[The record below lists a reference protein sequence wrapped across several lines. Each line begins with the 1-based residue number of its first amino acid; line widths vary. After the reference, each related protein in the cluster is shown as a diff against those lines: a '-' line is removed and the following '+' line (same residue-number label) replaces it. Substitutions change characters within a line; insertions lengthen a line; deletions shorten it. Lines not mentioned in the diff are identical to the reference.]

1 MAEVAEDTKPL
12 KELFS
17 PVTTNPPSCIV
28 LPTTNATHFELK
40 PHIIQL
46 LPQFHG
52 IEREDPYMHVKDFLE
67 ICATFRFQNF
77 SEESVKLRLFPFS
90 LKDKAKAWL
99 NSLPSGSITS
109 WDILVKKFLSKFFS
123 MSRTTTLRREITD
136 FCQEEHENFYESW
149 ERFKDLILK
158 CPPHGFETW
167 RLVQFFYNGLTQSNR
182 NMLESMNGGGFLNLR
197 GDEAYEFLENL
208 SESSQQWDFTSHRDK
223 QSSISKRGGVY
234 EVKEDS
240 DVRVKLDNLTRKVE
254 ALVLSKTME
263 SANQV
268 QSEVCSLCSSH
279 VHTTQTCPS
288 IIGYSDSYVEQAN
301 ALNNYGKSFASH
313 FSETYNQNWR
323 NHPNF
328 SWRQNQPSTNIG
340 GQPFHSQNQSPPG
353 FRPPIQSYPTQSQP
367 FYAPTPVSQPNFQS
381 VAPQQQSSLEDTLKA
396 IMAKIEKNDAKIE
409 NSTHLHAQAIAK
421 LENQMGQLASQLAE
435 REKGKFPSQTLVNPK
450 GQFSIGT
457 TSTPSNEQHHVQSII
472 TLRSGKEVDN
482 KVSMPT
488 EELQVQINIP
498 FLDAIQQV
506 PSYAK
511 FLKDLV
517 TIKRKTNVP
526 KKAFLTEQESAKTS
540 REPQRR
546 LNPAMQEV
554 VRVEILKLL
563 DAGVIYPISDSSWV
577 SPVQVVPKKSGVT
590 VVKNEDNELVP
601 TRVQTG
607 WRVCIDYR
615 KLNSMTRKDHF
626 PLPFID
632 QMLERLAG
640 HEYYCFLDGYSGYNQ
655 IPIAPEDQ
663 EKTTF
668 TCPYG
673 TFAYRRMPFG
683 LCNAPATFQ
692 RCMVSIFSD
701 MVERFLEVFMD
712 DFSVFGS
719 SFDECLHHL
728 TLVLVRCKE
737 KNLVLNWEKCHFM
750 VKQGIVLGHIISHK
764 GIEVDKAKIDL
775 ISNLPP
781 PRTVKE
787 IRSFLGHAGFYRR
800 FIKDFSKIAKP
811 LCNLLAKDAPFV
823 FHKECLHAFER
834 LKSELTSAPIIRPPD
849 WNVPFEIMCDASDY
863 AVGAVLGQR
872 VDKLPHVIYYASK
885 TLNDAQLNYSTTEKE
900 LLAVV
905 FALDKFRAY
914 LLGSKVVVY
923 SDHAALKYLLSKKDA
938 KSRLIRWILLLQE
951 FDIEIR
957 DKKGSEN
964 VVADHLS
971 RLIVE
976 FTEDSLPISET
987 FPDEQLMHVSQL
999 SSPWFAD
1006 IVNYLV
1012 TGEIPLHWPKHDKSK
1027 FLSKVK
1033 YFFWDDPYLFKYCP
1047 DQIIRRCIPESDQRS
1062 TSGQVEIS
1070 NREIKNI
1077 LEKTVNPNRK
1087 DWSLRL
1093 NDALWAYRTA
1103 FKTPIGMSPYRLVYG
1118 KACHLP
1124 VELEHKAYWATKK
1137 LNFDLDKAG
1146 VRRKL
1151 QLLELEEIRDDAY
1164 DCAKSYKDRMKRVHD
1179 QNILRKSFTS
1189 GQKVFLYNSR
1199 LHFFPGKLRS
1209 RWSGPF
1215 IVRTSY
1221 PHGAVEIE
1229 NPKDG
1234 SVSKVNG
1241 QRLKPFIELKTPEVE
1256 EILLED
1262 PVYQD

>member
-12 KELFS
+12 RELFS

-40 PHIIQL
+40 HHIIQL

-109 WDILVKKFLSKFFS
+109 WDILVKKFLLKFFS

-136 FCQEEHENFYESW
+136 FCQEEHEKFYESW

-182 NMLESMNGGGFLNLR
+182 NMLESMNGGSFLNLR
-197 GDEAYEFLENL
+197 GDAAYEFLENL

-223 QSSISKRGGVY
+223 QSSTSKRGGVY
-234 EVKEDS
+234 EVQEDA
-240 DVRVKLDNLTRKVE
+240 DVRIKLDNLTRKVE
-254 ALVLSKTME
+254 VLALSRTME

-268 QSEVCSLCSSH
+268 QSEVCSLCGSH
-279 VHTTQTCPS
+279 MHTTQTCSS
-288 IIGYSDSYVEQAN
+288 INGYSDSYVEQAN
-301 ALNNYGKSFASH
+301 ALNNYGKSFASP

-353 FRPPIQSYPTQSQP
+353 FHPPTQSYPPQSQP
-367 FYAPTPVSQPNFQS
+367 LYAPTPVSQPNFQS

-409 NSTHLHAQAIAK
+409 NSTHLHTQAIAK

-482 KVSMPT
+482 KVSMPI
-488 EELQVQINIP
+488 EELVEAEKEENHVDPTKVQESISPPLVIEPPVRNFVPKAPYPHRLVAPKKGAQFGDILEVFKQVQINIP

-526 KKAFLTEQESAKTS
+526 KKAFLTEQVSSIIQCKIPIKYKDPGCPTISCVIGNHHIDQA
-540 REPQRR
+540 
-546 LNPAMQEV
+546 
-554 VRVEILKLL
+554 LL
-563 DAGVIYPISDSSWV
+563 DLGASVNLLPYSVYSQLGLGELKPTQVTLQLADRSVKIPRGVIEDVLIKVDKFYFLVDFIVLDTQ
-577 SPVQVVPKKSGVT
+577 PVQ
-590 VVKNEDNELVP
+590 
-601 TRVQTG
+601 
-607 WRVCIDYR
+607 
-615 KLNSMTRKDHF
+615 NSN
-626 PLPFID
+626 
-632 QMLERLAG
+632 G
-640 HEYYCFLDGYSGYNQ
+640 Q
-655 IPIAPEDQ
+655 IPVILGRPFLATSNALINCRNGVMKLSFGNMTVELNIFNTSKQPLDED
-663 EKTTF
+663 EVSAVCMIDTLVENTF
-668 TCPYG
+668 V
-673 TFAYRRMPFG
+673 
-683 LCNAPATFQ
+683 Q
-692 RCMVSIFSD
+692 
-701 MVERFLEVFMD
+701 
-712 DFSVFGS
+712 S
-719 SFDECLHHL
+719 SFEDPLEACLA
-728 TLVLVRCKE
+728 
-737 KNLVLNWEKCHFM
+737 HF
-750 VKQGIVLGHIISHK
+750 G
-764 GIEVDKAKIDL
+764 
-775 ISNLPP
+775 
-781 PRTVKE
+781 
-787 IRSFLGHAGFYRR
+787 
-800 FIKDFSKIAKP
+800 
-811 LCNLLAKDAPFV
+811 C
-823 FHKECLHAFER
+823 
-834 LKSELTSAPIIRPPD
+834 
-849 WNVPFEIMCDASDY
+849 
-863 AVGAVLGQR
+863 
-872 VDKLPHVIYYASK
+872 
-885 TLNDAQLNYSTTEKE
+885 
-900 LLAVV
+900 
-905 FALDKFRAY
+905 
-914 LLGSKVVVY
+914 
-923 SDHAALKYLLSKKDA
+923 
-938 KSRLIRWILLLQE
+938 E
-951 FDIEIR
+951 FDIDESIEQVNALL
-957 DKKGSEN
+957 DNAPLMSIDEWQPKVN
-964 VVADHLS
+964 PLS
-971 RLIVE
+971 LSTSPALPSIVE
-976 FTEDSLPISET
+976 PPKLELKPLPNTLKYKFLGLCESLPVIIASDLDDTQE
-987 FPDEQLMHVSQL
+987 
-999 SSPWFAD
+999 
-1006 IVNYLV
+1006 
-1012 TGEIPLHWPKHDKSK
+1012 GEIPLHWPKHDKSK

-1047 DQIIRRCIPESDQRS
+1047 DQIIRRCIPES
-1062 TSGQVEIS
+1062 E
-1070 NREIKNI
+1070 
-1077 LEKTVNPNRK
+1077 
-1087 DWSLRL
+1087 
-1093 NDALWAYRTA
+1093 AYRTA
-1103 FKTPIGMSPYRLVYG
+1103 FKTPIGMSPYRFVYG

-1164 DCAKSYKDRMKRVHD
+1164 NLAKSYKDR
-1179 QNILRKSFTS
+1179 
-1189 GQKVFLYNSR
+1189 
-1199 LHFFPGKLRS
+1199 KLRS

-1241 QRLKPFIELKTPEVE
+1241 QRLKPFIELKSPEVE